1 GTAPEFFKW
10 LIGFDSHMA
19 RVSSQRQTAALIIQD
34 NENPEYAQWKV
45 DLLSRHL
52 NFVKREITISK
63 GNKGHRY
70 ESCYTHELM

>member
-1 GTAPEFFKW
+1 
-10 LIGFDSHMA
+10 
-19 RVSSQRQTAALIIQD
+19 
-34 NENPEYAQWKV
+34 YAQWKV

-70 ESCYTHELM
+70 ESCYTHELMKFYDLCRCPHTLFKDGWTPMQLAIAVMDDGNYKESS